1 MPNQLR
7 PPKPAE
13 DMTISP
19 WLSELPEHSALSK
32 HCRGSIDTLM
42 GMGEEERSLHR
53 GAVTSVLELIGEPGV
68 PPRHA
73 AADKRW
79 LALRDL
85 ERACVYEELE
95 LCYSSSVYAIL
106 ASAAHPA
113 TVVGASD

>member
-53 GAVTSVLELIGEPGV
+53 GAVTSVL
-68 PPRHA
+68 
-73 AADKRW
+73 D
-79 LALRDL
+79 
-85 ERACVYEELE
+85 
-95 LCYSSSVYAIL
+95 
-106 ASAAHPA
+106 
-113 TVVGASD
+113 